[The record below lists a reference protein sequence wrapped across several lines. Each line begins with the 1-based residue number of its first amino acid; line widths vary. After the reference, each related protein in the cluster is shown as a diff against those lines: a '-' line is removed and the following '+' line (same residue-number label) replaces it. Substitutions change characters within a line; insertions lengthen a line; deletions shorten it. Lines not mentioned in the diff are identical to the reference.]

1 MKSPITV
8 GIIIAFLIV
17 GAAAVI
23 VPAEASVFSQSINN
37 NHYFYNESMTGATFP
52 VPSTANI
59 HVVQSETI
67 GPNPT
72 GNEIWVP
79 GTTSVYVIS
88 VPYDSQFSQ
97 NVITYLSITK
107 TVESGQWTN
116 WVLNTTLNVEYQPFD
131 ESTNSYS
138 SIINNVYTSYLSEGG
153 KFGNTVNNAQV
164 GTFNVNLNFTQPNL
178 NAMYGILTFK
188 LNYVFHAMTTVGGYV
203 SGYTTSTF
211 STYAQMYVVPGTGSL
226 NQAIPST
233 VIQGHTFYMTGQT
246 WFGSYHLSLFSPQG
260 VQVENISIPQNDL
273 FNRSYTLSSDA
284 PVGIWHVQ
292 LYNSIV
298 ELLQVTILTVDAY
311 HGVGGN
317 NGYIPTPNVVLSKPS
332 NPSGYYDVGQM
343 VNVNVYDTIQPNM
356 TVSFLISVW
365 IGSQSQQPITGSS
378 NYIDYEINDSALV
391 HDFKNYTYSFEF
403 VIPSSAS
410 NSPITIS
417 VRAEAVNSSGYFGSL
432 QNIQTISVG
441 YLTPPPGHSNLIYY
455 LEIIGFLVAG
465 LIAAYVVPDD
475 ILMKFGVFGSAGL
488 AALMVYAFNIIH
500 IGGL

>member
-8 GIIIAFLIV
+8 GIIIAFLIL

-23 VPAEASVFSQSINN
+23 VPAEANVFSQSIDN
-37 NHYFYNESMTGATFP
+37 NHYFYNESMTGVTFP
-52 VPSTANI
+52 VPSTASI
-59 HVVQSETI
+59 HVVQSQSI

-97 NVITYLSITK
+97 NVITDLSITK

-116 WVLNTTLNVEYQPFD
+116 WVLNTTLIVEYRQFD
-131 ESTNSYS
+131 NSTNSYS
-138 SIINNVYTSYLSEGG
+138 SITNNVYTSYLSEGG
-153 KFGNTVNNAQV
+153 KFGNTVNDAQV
-164 GTFNVNLNFTQPNL
+164 GTFNVNLNFTQLDL
-178 NAMYGILTFK
+178 NTMYGILTFK
-188 LNYVFHAMTTVGGYV
+188 LNYVFHAMTTVGDYV

-211 STYAQMYVVPGTGSL
+211 STYTQMYVVPGTGLL
-226 NQAIPST
+226 NQVIPST

-246 WFGSYHLSLFSPQG
+246 WFGSYHLALFNPQG
-260 VQVENISIPQNDL
+260 VQVENISIPQNEL

-284 PVGIWHVQ
+284 PVGVWHVQ

-298 ELLQVTILTVDAY
+298 ELFQVTMLTVDAY
-311 HGVGGN
+311 HGSGGN
-317 NGYIPTPNVVLSKPS
+317 NGYVQTPTVMLSKPS
-332 NPSGYYDVGQM
+332 NPSGYYDVGQL
-343 VNVNVYDTIQPNM
+343 VNVDIYDVIQPGM
-356 TVSFLISVW
+356 TVSFLVSIW
-365 IGSQSQQPITGSS
+365 IGSQSQQPVMGSS
-378 NYIDYEINDSALV
+378 NYIEYEMNDSAAV
-391 HDFKNYTYSFEF
+391 HNFNNYTYSLEF
-403 VIPSSAS
+403 IIPSSAS
-410 NSPITIS
+410 DSPITIS
-417 VRAEAVNSSGYFGSL
+417 VRTEATNSSGFFGSL

-455 LEIIGFLVAG
+455 LEIIGFLITG

-475 ILMKFGVFGSAGL
+475 ILMKFGIFGSAGF